1 MGLLLLSAPQ
11 RRAAAI
17 ASSWWPSCERGMRPS
32 LLSLLCATTRIG
44 FSPASGIICSRSSR
58 PSWVVV
64 CALFHALLAS
74 SRSHR
79 SPSLACASSI
89 ACSAL
94 RVIAGSHHCLW
105 LPRLSS
111 RRRVSIM

>member
-1 MGLLLLSAPQ
+1 MGVLKTSAPQ
-11 RRAAAI
+11 RRTAAI

-32 LLSLLCATTRIG
+32 SFSVRCATTRIG
-44 FSPASGIICSRSSR
+44 FSPASGIICSRFSR
-58 PSWVVV
+58 PLWVVV

-89 ACSAL
+89 ASSAL
-94 RVIAGSHHCLW
+94 RVIAGSHGCPIGTHAI
-105 LPRLSS
+105 
-111 RRRVSIM
+111 V